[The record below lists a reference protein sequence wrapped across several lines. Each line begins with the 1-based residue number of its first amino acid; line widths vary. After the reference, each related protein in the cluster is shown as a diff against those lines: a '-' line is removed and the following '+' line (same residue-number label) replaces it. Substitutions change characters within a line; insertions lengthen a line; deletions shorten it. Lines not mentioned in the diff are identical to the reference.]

1 MDLRFTH
8 RRGRKRK
15 APASTAN
22 DIHDFLHNIDR
33 PLPEHS
39 HIMPPSSLEKDVVSM
54 ANVNSNDD
62 DDASVPQEEPPTT
75 GGDDAQSH
83 AAACQPMVPSPIT
96 THPIVAAEE
105 EELAEE
111 NLRSSTTSQQ
121 GGALPPE
128 RVENEPMAA
137 DDAVSTQAHSA
148 RSNLICAERQKDGEI
163 LLDKGGDAITFPKK
177 LYAILEDPDNHHAIR
192 WQPHG
197 RSWKVHKR
205 DIFMKKICPK
215 YFSQTKFESF
225 VRQSNGWGF
234 RRLKRDGPDRNS
246 YYHELFLRGQP
257 ELLKSIRRPLPGG
270 KDECE
275 EPDFYSMSPVHEEDQ
290 HQEDDQHQE
299 EDQDLPTHVRLETT
313 SNNENKKKRKKGSP
327 EPERNT
333 HGSSFYDGCM
343 SYDPQRYGNMPPP
356 PPPVWSGPP
365 AYQYPPEYGH
375 GPPAPFPFDSAG
387 CPTSPAGGV
396 QQVTYPSQPCTP
408 NDIPPFDPSLYF
420 PPPYYPLYPPP
431 QPPQGP
437 QALPS
442 QDEDD
447 SKQGG
452 LHGLMPMPY
461 YPTYPSPYYP
471 HPGGILSTSRGF
483 EDNPTG
489 TFRYEFGSI
498 PPYPL
503 PPLRADIAE
512 SGDHESNEQRDGLK
526 FSPIQRPD
534 ES

>member
-1 MDLRFTH
+1 
-8 RRGRKRK
+8 
-15 APASTAN
+15 
-22 DIHDFLHNIDR
+22 
-33 PLPEHS
+33 
-39 HIMPPSSLEKDVVSM
+39 MPPSSHEKDAVSM

-62 DDASVPQEEPPTT
+62 DDDASVPQEEPPM

-83 AAACQPMVPSPIT
+83 DAACQRPMVPSPIT

-111 NLRSSTTSQQ
+111 NLRSSTPSSKQ
-121 GGALPPE
+121 GELLPPE
-128 RVENEPMAA
+128 RVESDPLAAA
-137 DDAVSTQAHSA
+137 DAISTQAHSS
-148 RSNLICAERQKDGEI
+148 RPNLICAERQKDGEI
-163 LLDKGGDAITFPKK
+163 LLDKGDDAVTFPVK
-177 LYAILEDPDNHHAIR
+177 LYAILADPDNHHAIS

-205 DIFMKKICPK
+205 DIFMKEVCPK

-257 ELLKSIRRPLPGG
+257 ELLKSIRRPLPGE
-270 KDECE
+270 KKVECE
-275 EPDFYSMSPVHEEDQ
+275 EPDFYSMSPVQEEDQ
-290 HQEDDQHQE
+290 DQEEDQVDQEEDQVDQE

-343 SYDPQRYGNMPPP
+343 SYDPHRYGNMPPP

-365 AYQYPPEYGH
+365 AYQYPPEYYGY
-375 GPPAPFPFDSAG
+375 GLPAPFPFDSAG
-387 CPTSPAGGV
+387 CPTSPAGGE
-396 QQVTYPSQPCTP
+396 QQVTYPSQPCTEMDNSMSSGP
-408 NDIPPFDPSLYF
+408 SDIPPFDPSLYF

-431 QPPQGP
+431 PPPKGP

-447 SKQGG
+447 F
-452 LHGLMPMPY
+452 HGLMPMPY
-461 YPTYPSPYYP
+461 YPPYPPPYYP
-471 HPGGILSTSRGF
+471 PPDGILSTSRGF

-489 TFRYEFGSI
+489 FRYEFGSI

-512 SGDHESNEQRDGLK
+512 SSDHESNEQRDGLK